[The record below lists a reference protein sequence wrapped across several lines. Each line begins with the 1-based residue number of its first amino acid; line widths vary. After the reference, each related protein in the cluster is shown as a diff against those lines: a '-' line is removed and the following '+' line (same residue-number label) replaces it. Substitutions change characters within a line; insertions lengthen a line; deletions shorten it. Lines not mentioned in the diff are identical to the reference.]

1 MLRYTTDRARPG
13 LVALYDIR
21 PENGAG
27 PFLQPRSRHRVLFG
41 KGNINRLAMFW
52 DTMDSCVKLL
62 KAESEVNQQEG
73 EEEFKCYTIR
83 QMIVALLI
91 YLVRLNLR

>member
-1 MLRYTTDRARPG
+1 
-13 LVALYDIR
+13 
-21 PENGAG
+21 
-27 PFLQPRSRHRVLFG
+27 
-41 KGNINRLAMFW
+41 
-52 DTMDSCVKLL
+52 MDFCVKLL

-73 EEEFKCYTIR
+73 EEEFKCYTIW